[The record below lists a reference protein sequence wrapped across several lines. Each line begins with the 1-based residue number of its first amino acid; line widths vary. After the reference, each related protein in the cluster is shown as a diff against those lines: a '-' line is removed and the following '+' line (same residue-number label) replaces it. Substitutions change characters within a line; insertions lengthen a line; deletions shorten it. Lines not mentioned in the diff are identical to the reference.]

1 MPEPQ
6 QSFQRQ
12 IAYKVRISDILSS
25 RLNKENM
32 FLYVIVNNLNVS
44 RVNIISTLVYKDE
57 DASYASAIIDD
68 GTGRIS
74 VRSFESKYIFSK
86 IDVGDIIL
94 IIGKIRE
101 FNDERF
107 IVPEIIKKINNQDW
121 VKVRNI
127 ELRNNVIT
135 KIENVNSEESLI
147 EDNLNSVDDVLSLI
161 RKLDSGEGV
170 LIDDVLK
177 ESKNDGVEKT
187 LSKMLENGDIFEIK
201 PGKIKILE

>member
-74 VRSFESKYIFSK
+74 VRGFESKYIFSK

-147 EDNLNSVDDVLSLI
+147 EDNLNSADDVLSLI

>member
-25 RLNKENM
+25 RLSKENM
-32 FLYVIVNNLNVS
+32 SLYVIVNNLNVS

-57 DASYASAIIDD
+57 DASYGSAIIDD

-74 VRSFESKYIFSK
+74 LRSFEGKGIFSK

-94 IIGKIRE
+94 IVGKIRE

-121 VKVRNI
+121 INVRNI
-127 ELRNNVIT
+127 ELQNNVVA
-135 KIENVNSEESLI
+135 KLGDEESLI
-147 EDNLNSVDDVLSLI
+147 EDNVNSADDVLSLI